1 MFSFSF
7 VYSAIGIPIK
17 FVCGECDISTFY
29 NQDIETQEAMV
40 EIKDLSIG
48 WEHSKKCFDL
58 KSLITVYLLFLF
70 VSKFSFRPCPVFNLL
85 IKIIKH

>member
-40 EIKDLSIG
+40 CSDQG
-48 WEHSKKCFDL
+48 FM
-58 KSLITVYLLFLF
+58 
-70 VSKFSFRPCPVFNLL
+70 
-85 IKIIKH
+85 